1 MALDIKFVRFSYL
14 FQLDKKRKLN
24 KSVIVVVKFIA
35 IDKIYSSIYKQ
46 AENKNF
52 IHAGVV
58 PRHLIERTV

>member
-1 MALDIKFVRFSYL
+1 MALDIKSVKFSYL

-46 AENKNF
+46 AEN
-52 IHAGVV
+52 
-58 PRHLIERTV
+58 